1 MRERSG
7 SGETL
12 LINSLDPDCSIQKQI
27 KCKILILNGVQPI
40 FIQPEGFLEGVHSLK
55 RRKWVRKGSTGGGS
69 QKEGGWDTVTDQ
81 WAVPRMVS
89 IKRMIFM
96 VQMVWL
102 L

>member
-40 FIQPEGFLEGVHSLK
+40 FIQPEGFLEGVRSLK
-55 RRKWVRKGSTGGGS
+55 GRKWVRKGSTGGGS